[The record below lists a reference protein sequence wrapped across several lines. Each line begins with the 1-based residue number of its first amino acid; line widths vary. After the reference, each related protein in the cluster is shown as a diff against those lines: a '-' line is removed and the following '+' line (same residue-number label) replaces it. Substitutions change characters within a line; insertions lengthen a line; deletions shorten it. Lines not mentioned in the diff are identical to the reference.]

1 MYIHTYIHV
10 LSKHIFKTVSMN
22 HSFNPQDL
30 FPFKK
35 WPVAH
40 ALVIYL
46 SSLSS
51 TPKSTPDH
59 LPWNT
64 THHSTSNGQRYD
76 HPKDDNHDDKPN
88 APVIY
93 SKQGSFVFFVAV
105 FFWKIVGPC
114 KFSTYNLKTNFG
126 DQLILWKSIKSLP
139 FKNTFFWC
147 HSTGTS
153 HLKQF
158 PQKTLH
164 KTHIYSPEN
173 EQLEP
178 ENHPYKKE
186 THLTKRNLY
195 SCGFKMLAF
204 RGCVLDV
211 AGTSLC
217 TARFKGSKA
226 TTAALLKEGNE
237 GHQERFLKASPSGV
251 GCGYSAGFHT
261 GKNHRFLVGSP
272 FWIHWFHMKNGKILY
287 QQSQIQKWPKNG
299 DVLWRSNIANKKPHP
314 RRFSNI
320 YSLLKVCWGNGNLNQ
335 LENFIVI
342 FLALLCDLAWMVEWP
357 LLKGCW
363 WTTQPFGDTKGSRI
377 ESPGIHL
384 RNSAIQLE
392 GLSYFLICFLFVFG
406 LFCWSCMS
414 CCVIF

>member
-1 MYIHTYIHV
+1 MYYQNTSSKQFPWTIHSIHRTCFP
-10 LSKHIFKTVSMN
+10 SKN
-22 HSFNPQDL
+22 DP
-30 FPFKK
+30 
-35 WPVAH
+35 WPMR
-40 ALVIYL
+40 
-46 SSLSS
+46 LSS
-51 TPKSTPDH
+51 TCHPCHPLRSPPPTTCHGTPRTIQRATAKGMTTQRTITTTTSQTH
-59 LPWNT
+59 LWFIQ
-64 THHSTSNGQRYD
+64 SRG
-76 HPKDDNHDDKPN
+76 
-88 APVIY
+88 VL
-93 SKQGSFVFFVAV
+93 FFFVAV